1 MKYEPRKY
9 QEFITRRIIESP
21 AAGAFV
27 DMGLGKTV
35 ATLTAIDELM
45 FDRME
50 INSVL
55 VIAPKKVAE
64 SVWQQEAQKWDHLQ
78 HLKFSL
84 VLGTESQRK
93 KALREKADVFVINR
107 ENVAWLTAQLG
118 GAWPFDMVVID
129 ESSSFK
135 NHAAVRFKALKKV
148 RPLAKRIVCL
158 TGTPVPNGLLDLWS
172 QVYLLDQ
179 GERLEKTITAYRT
192 KYFTKDPFVPYP
204 KYELIKNKT
213 EDADLVG
220 EGYYERKIYDKISD
234 ICFSMKSQDFIELPE
249 RIDNVQWINLPSAV
263 MQKYLQFEREQV
275 LAMDEAVELTAIS
288 AGALAM
294 KLAQFANGAV
304 YYGDE
309 KQYTVVHNEKVEALH
324 ENIESLNGKP
334 VLIFYQFQHDVDR
347 LTKALKEFKPVVLK
361 KPEHID
367 AWNRKE
373 IQVMI
378 AHPASAGH
386 GLNLQF
392 GGNHVEWFGIPRSSE
407 QYEQGFKR
415 LHRSG
420 QTSVVTNNRLLVH
433 GTIDE
438 DALEAMNGKISMQ
451 EAMMAAVK
459 VRMAKYRK

>member
-1 MKYEPRKY
+1 MKYQPRKY
-9 QEFITRRIIESP
+9 QDFITRQIVELS

-50 INSVL
+50 VSSVL

-78 HLKFSL
+78 HLTFSL
-84 VLGTESQRK
+84 ILGTDAQRK
-93 KALREKADVFVINR
+93 KALRAKADIHIINR
-107 ENVAWLTAQLG
+107 ENVAWLIAQLA
-118 GAWPFDMVVID
+118 GAWPFDMIVID

-135 NHAAVRFKALKKV
+135 SPDAVRFKALKKV
-148 RPLAKRIVCL
+148 RPLAKRVVCL
-158 TGTPVPNGLLDLWS
+158 TGTPVPNGLIDLWS

-179 GERLEKTITAYRT
+179 GERLEKTITAYRG
-192 KYFTKDPFVPYP
+192 KYFTKNPHNPYA
-204 KYELIKNKT
+204 KYEVIKNT
-213 EDADLVG
+213 SEDVDLVG
-220 EGYYERKIYDKISD
+220 EDYYQQKIYNRISD
-234 ICFSMKSQDFIELPE
+234 ICFSMKSQDYLELPD
-249 RIDNVQWINLPSAV
+249 RINSTQWITLPPKILE
-263 MQKYLQFEREQV
+263 QYNQFEREQV
-275 LAMDEAVELTAIS
+275 LAMDDSVELTAIS

-304 YYGDE
+304 YYGE
-309 KQYTVVHNEKVEALH
+309 NKEFTVVHDEKLEALR

-334 VLIFYQFQHDVDR
+334 VLIFYQFQHDVAR
-347 LTKALKEFKPVVLK
+347 LTKALKEYKPTVLK
-361 KPEHID
+361 TPEHIEE
-367 AWNRKE
+367 WNRKE
-373 IQVMI
+373 IQVLI

-420 QTSVVTNNRLLVH
+420 QTSVVTNNRLLVQ

-438 DALEAMNGKISMQ
+438 DALEAMNGKITMQ

>member
-1 MKYEPRKY
+1 MRYEPRKY
-9 QEFITRRIIESP
+9 QDFTTRRIIETP
-21 AAGAFV
+21 AVGPFI

-45 FDRME
+45 YDRME
-50 INSVL
+50 VSRVL

-64 SVWQQEAQKWDHLQ
+64 SVWQQEGQKWDHLR
-78 HLKFSL
+78 HLTFSL
-84 VLGTESQRK
+84 VLGSETHRK
-93 KALREKADVFVINR
+93 KALKEKADIYVINR
-107 ENVAWLTAQLG
+107 ENVAWLVAQYG
-118 GAWPFDMVVID
+118 GAWPFDMLVID

-135 NHAAVRFKALKKV
+135 NHDAVRFKALKKV
-148 RPLAKRIVCL
+148 RPLSKRAVCL
-158 TGTPVPNGLLDLWS
+158 TGTPVPNGLMDLWA

-192 KYFTKDPFVPYP
+192 KYFTKDPFVPFP
-204 KYELIKNKT
+204 KYELICNT
-213 EDADLVG
+213 SDDADLIG
-220 EGYYERKIYDKISD
+220 ENYYERKIYDKISD
-234 ICFSMKSQDFIELPE
+234 ICFSMKSSDYIDLPE
-249 RIDNVQWINLPSAV
+249 RIDNTQMVTLPSKV
-263 MQKYLQFEREQV
+263 MQQYLEFERHQV
-275 LAMDEAVELTAIS
+275 LAMDDSIELTAIS

-304 YYGDE
+304 YHGE
-309 KQYTVVHNEKVEALH
+309 NKEFTVVHNEKLDALH
-324 ENIESLNGKP
+324 ENVENLNGKP
-334 VLIFYQFQHDVDR
+334 VLIFYQFQHDVHR
-347 LTKALKEFKPVVLK
+347 LVRRLREFKPVILK
-361 KPEHID
+361 TPKDIE

-373 IQVMI
+373 ISVMI

-420 QTSVVTNNRLLVH
+420 QTSVVTNNRLLTA

-459 VRMAKYRK
+459 VRIAKYRK

>member
-9 QEFITRRIIESP
+9 QEFITRWIVDNP
-21 AAGAFV
+21 ASGAFV

-45 FDRME
+45 FDRLE
-50 INSVL
+50 VDRVL

-64 SVWQQEAQKWDHLQ
+64 SVWMQEAAKWNHTRHLT
-78 HLKFSL
+78 FSL
-84 VLGTESQRK
+84 ILGTDIQRK
-93 KALREKADVFVINR
+93 KALKQKADIHVINR
-107 ENVAWLTAQLG
+107 ENVAWLIAQLG

-148 RPLAKRIVCL
+148 RPLAKRVVCL
-158 TGTPVPNGLLDLWS
+158 TGTPVPNGLLDLWA

-204 KYELIKNKT
+204 KFELIRPPKDEWETTGK
-213 EDADLVG
+213 D
-220 EGYYERKIYDKISD
+220 YYEKKIYDKISD
-234 ICFSMKSQDFIELPE
+234 ICFSMKSSDYLDLPE
-249 RIDNVQWINLPSAV
+249 RLDNVQWITLPAPV
-263 MQKYLQFEREQV
+263 MKQYLEFEKQQV
-275 LAMDEAVELTAIS
+275 LAMDDSVELTAIS

-304 YYGDE
+304 YYGE
-309 KQYTVVHNEKVEALH
+309 KKEYCIVHNEKLDALH

-334 VLIFYQFQHDVDR
+334 ALIFYQFQHDVDR
-347 LTKALKEFKPVVLK
+347 LVKALREFKPVVLK
-361 KPEHID
+361 TPEHIE
-367 AWNRKE
+367 AWNKKQ

-420 QTSVVTNNRLLVH
+420 QTSIVTNNRLLVR

-438 DALEAMNGKISMQ
+438 DALEALNGKISLQ
-451 EAMMAAVK
+451 EAMMEAVK
-459 VRMAKYRK
+459 VRIAKYRK

>member
-1 MKYEPRKY
+1 
-9 QEFITRRIIESP
+9 
-21 AAGAFV
+21 
-27 DMGLGKTV
+27 MGLGKTV

>member
-9 QEFITRRIIESP
+9 QGFITDRIIETP
-21 AAGAFV
+21 ASGAFV

-35 ATLTAIDELM
+35 ATLTAIDHLI
-45 FDRME
+45 FDRAE
-50 INSVL
+50 VDRVL

-64 SVWQQEAQKWDHLQ
+64 SVWMQEAAKWDHLR
-78 HLKFSL
+78 HLIFSL
-84 VLGTESQRK
+84 ILGTESQRK
-93 KALREKADVFVINR
+93 KALKAKADIHVINR
-107 ENVAWLTAQLG
+107 ENVAWLVAQLG
-118 GAWPFDMVVID
+118 GSWPFDMVVID

-148 RPLAKRIVCL
+148 RPLAKRVVCL
-158 TGTPVPNGLLDLWS
+158 TGTPVPNGLLDLWP

-179 GERLEKTITAYRT
+179 GERLEKTITAYRSR
-192 KYFTKDPFVPYP
+192 YFTKDPYVPFP
-204 KYELIKNKT
+204 KYELLKNGS
-213 EDADLVG
+213 DDLAG
-220 EGYYERKIYDKISD
+220 EKYYEKKIYDKISD
-234 ICFSMKSQDFIELPE
+234 ICFSMKSADYLELPE
-249 RIDNVQWINLPSAV
+249 RIDNTQLIQLPHPV
-263 MQKYLQFEREQV
+263 MQQYLEFEKQQV
-275 LAMDEAVELTAIS
+275 LAMDDSVELTAIS

-304 YYGDE
+304 YYGE
-309 KQYTVVHNEKVEALH
+309 SKQYTIVHDEKLDALC

-334 VLIFYQFQHDVDR
+334 VLVFYQFQHDVER
-347 LTKALKEFKPVVLK
+347 MLKALKQHHPVLLKTPKHIEDWNARKTQVL
-361 KPEHID
+361 
-367 AWNRKE
+367 
-373 IQVMI
+373 I

-420 QTSVVTNNRLLVH
+420 QTSVVTNNRLLTA

-438 DALEAMNGKISMQ
+438 DALEAMNGKISLQ

-459 VRMAKYRK
+459 ARIAKYRK